1 MKNNNSD
8 NLNSNIHK
16 KAKALICNYYE
27 YYIMTVGI
35 LGQSMHYIQAY
46 KIFSTQSAEDISLPA
61 YLICLF
67 LLVNWVIYSAV
78 KKAKALIYA
87 KILGII
93 GCSAIIIGT
102 YLYN

>member
-1 MKNNNSD
+1 MTTNNSGILI
-8 NLNSNIHK
+8 NRKSNIRH
-16 KAKALICNYYE
+16 YYE

-35 LGQSMHYIQAY
+35 LGQSMHYIQAF

-67 LLVNWVIYSAV
+67 LLINWLIYGVV

-87 KILGII
+87 EILGVV

>member
-1 MKNNNSD
+1 MVNNKNCPESNMEKKSKLLTSD
-8 NLNSNIHK
+8 
-16 KAKALICNYYE
+16 YYE
-27 YYIMTVGI
+27 YYIMIVGI
-35 LGQSMHYIQAY
+35 LGQSMHYMQAY

-67 LLVNWVIYSAV
+67 LLINWLIYGVV

-87 KILGII
+87 EVLGII
-93 GCSAIIIGT
+93 GCSTIIIGT

>member
-1 MKNNNSD
+1 MENSNTD

-16 KAKALICNYYE
+16 KAKVLICNYYE
-27 YYIMTVGI
+27 YYIMIIGI
-35 LGQSMHYIQAY
+35 LGQAMHYIQAY
-46 KIFSTQSAEDISLPA
+46 KIFSTKSAEDVSLLA

-67 LLVNWVIYSAV
+67 VLINWLIYGVV

-87 KILGII
+87 EILGII
-93 GCSAIIIGT
+93 GCSTIIIGT

>member
-1 MKNNNSD
+1 MLNNKNSPK
-8 NLNSNIHK
+8 SNIK
-16 KAKALICNYYE
+16 KKSKLLTSDYYE

-46 KIFSTQSAEDISLPA
+46 KIFSTQAAEDISLPA

-67 LLVNWVIYSAV
+67 LLINWLIYGAV

-87 KILGII
+87 EILGII

>member
-1 MKNNNSD
+1 MINNKNSPK
-8 NLNSNIHK
+8 SNIEK
-16 KAKALICNYYE
+16 KSKLLTSDYYE

-67 LLVNWVIYSAV
+67 LLVNWLIYGAV
-78 KKAKALIYA
+78 KKAKALIYDEV
-87 KILGII
+87 IGII
-93 GCSAIIIGT
+93 
-102 YLYN
+102 

>member
-1 MKNNNSD
+1 MTANNS
-8 NLNSNIHK
+8 NMLINQKSNSSK
-16 KAKALICNYYE
+16 YYE

-35 LGQSMHYIQAY
+35 LGQSMHYIQAF
-46 KIFSTQSAEDISLPA
+46 KIFLTQSAEDISLPA

-67 LLVNWVIYSAV
+67 LLINWLIYGVI

-87 KILGII
+87 EILGII
-93 GCSAIIIGT
+93 GCSAIIMGT

>member
-1 MKNNNSD
+1 MLNNKNNPK
-8 NLNSNIHK
+8 SNIESK
-16 KAKALICNYYE
+16 SKLLTSDYYE

-46 KIFSTQSAEDISLPA
+46 KVFSTQSAEDISLLS

-67 LLVNWVIYSAV
+67 VLINWLIYGVV

-87 KILGII
+87 EVLGII

-102 YLYN
+102 SLYN

>member
-1 MKNNNSD
+1 MTTNNSD
-8 NLNSNIHK
+8 ILINRKSNINHH
-16 KAKALICNYYE
+16 YE

-67 LLVNWVIYSAV
+67 LLVNWLIYGAV

-87 KILGII
+87 EILGII
-93 GCSAIIIGT
+93 GCSAIIIGI

>member
-1 MKNNNSD
+1 MQNDNNIVNHNKLTTHS
-8 NLNSNIHK
+8 
-16 KAKALICNYYE
+16 YYE

-61 YLICLF
+61 YLICVF
-67 LLVNWVIYSAV
+67 LLINWLIYGVV

-87 KILGII
+87 EVLGMV
-93 GCSAIIIGT
+93 GCSAIIIGA
-102 YLYN
+102 YIYN

>member
-1 MKNNNSD
+1 MAD
-8 NLNSNIHK
+8 NPAANLK
-16 KAKALICNYYE
+16 KKKINKYPYYE
-27 YYIMTVGI
+27 YYITTVGI

-67 LLVNWVIYSAV
+67 LLVNWLIYGVI

-87 KILGII
+87 ETLGII
-93 GCSAIIIGT
+93 GCASIIIGT
-102 YLYN
+102 YIYN

>member
-1 MKNNNSD
+1 MINNKNSPK
-8 NLNSNIHK
+8 SNIEK
-16 KAKALICNYYE
+16 KSKLLTSDYYE

-46 KIFSTQSAEDISLPA
+46 KIFSTQSAEAISLPA

-67 LLVNWVIYSAV
+67 LLVNWLIYGAV

-87 KILGII
+87 EVLGII
-93 GCSAIIIGT
+93 GCSAIIIGA
-102 YLYN
+102 YIYN